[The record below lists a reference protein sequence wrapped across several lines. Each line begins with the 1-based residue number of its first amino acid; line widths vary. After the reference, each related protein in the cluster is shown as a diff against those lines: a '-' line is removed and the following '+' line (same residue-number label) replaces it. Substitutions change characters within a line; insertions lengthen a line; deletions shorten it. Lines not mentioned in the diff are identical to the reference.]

1 MSGEPLP
8 LFPLQVVL
16 FPNSALSLHIF
27 EERYKVLINECVS
40 DNKELGIILVNESK
54 MSEIGCT
61 ATVKDV
67 LQKYEDGRLDIVVQG
82 GRRYKL
88 YRYDYDLAP
97 YTVGFVQYLENS
109 DEPVDPPLA
118 QETIELFNK
127 LVSVVYRQKFEP
139 VPLDIRSEVLSFL
152 LAQKAGMSLNQQQ
165 GLLELVS
172 ENKRLQMLRGY
183 FADVIPKLAQ
193 LEEVER
199 IIRSDGYI

>member
-40 DNKELGIILVNESK
+40 DNKELGIILVKESK

-118 QETIELFNK
+118 QETIELFNR

-139 VPLDIRSEVLSFL
+139 IPLDLRSDDLSFCW
-152 LAQKAGMSLNQQQ
+152 LNKP
-165 GLLELVS
+165 V
-172 ENKRLQMLRGY
+172 
-183 FADVIPKLAQ
+183 
-193 LEEVER
+193 
-199 IIRSDGYI
+199 

>member
-139 VPLDIRSEVLSFL
+139 VPLDIRSDDLSFL
-152 LAQKAGMSLNQQQ
+152 LAQKAGMSLNQRQ

-183 FADVIPKLAQ
+183 FVDVIPKLAQ

-199 IIRSDGYI
+199 IIRSDGYV

>member
-1 MSGEPLP
+1 MSDKPLP

-40 DNKELGIILVNESK
+40 NNKEFGIILVNESK
-54 MSEIGCT
+54 MSETGCT

-88 YRYDYDLAP
+88 YRYDYNLAP

-109 DEPVDPPLA
+109 DEPVDPALA

-139 VPLDIRSEVLSFL
+139 IPLDIRSDDLSFL
-152 LAQKAGMSLNQQQ
+152 LAQKAGMSLNQRQ

-172 ENKRLQMLRGY
+172 ENKRLQMLREY
-183 FADVIPKLAQ
+183 FIDVIPKLAQ

-199 IIRSDGYI
+199 IIRSDGYV